1 MADEQPLDSG
11 SGGLKAKGPIVV
23 KRTKILPAPPHGGAW
38 KVAYAD
44 FVTAMM
50 AFFLLLWLLNVTTES
65 TKQGISDFY
74 EPVGISKVQTGSGGA
89 MAGLSLNSKEAL
101 KSPGSPPSV
110 KAAMP
115 TFGSVKTG
123 SADERERVPEP
134 REGGDTKGADSK
146 RDKLDNEQFETTA
159 ESLRKAIQEI
169 SEISDLRESL
179 LIGITPEGLRILL
192 FDHQN
197 TRLFASGNSIL
208 TEKGERLF
216 AIISSIL
223 RDLPHH
229 LRITGH
235 TGRGENRQ
243 QNYSNWELSSDR
255 ANSVRK
261 TLTKYRIDPRRIE
274 RIAGR
279 ADQELLDPKI
289 PDSPRNS
296 RIDILLIRHNK
307 NS

>member
-1 MADEQPLDSG
+1 
-11 SGGLKAKGPIVV
+11 
-23 KRTKILPAPPHGGAW
+23 
-38 KVAYAD
+38 
-44 FVTAMM
+44 
-50 AFFLLLWLLNVTTES
+50 
-65 TKQGISDFY
+65 
-74 EPVGISKVQTGSGGA
+74 VQTGSGGA

-146 RDKLDNEQFETTA
+146 RDKLENEQFETTA

-197 TRLFASGNSIL
+197 TQLFASGNSIL
-208 TEKGERLF
+208 TDKGERLF

-296 RIDILLIRHNK
+296 RIDILLLRHNK